1 MINRTPSVV
10 LENQSPYLMLYGKDP
25 DLSYMRD
32 IVCLCYATTLPKQ
45 DKFAERA
52 INLVGIQV
60 I

>member
-1 MINRTPSVV
+1 
-10 LENQSPYLMLYGKDP
+10 MLYGKDP

-60 I
+60 IWPCAKENFCE